1 MKYMLILKADA
12 ATESGAMPTD
22 EDINAM
28 GRFNEELIASD
39 ALLAGEGLH
48 SSSEGARVD
57 FSGGVQSVTDGPFA
71 ETKELIAGFWILQVA
86 SREEAITWAKRV
98 PVTDGRIEVRRV
110 HDVADFN
117 QDNEY
122 VQKEVAWREQ
132 HGESRTA

>member
-22 EDINAM
+22 EDLNAM
-28 GRFNEELIASD
+28 GHFNDELIASG

-57 FSGGVQSVTDGPFA
+57 FAAGAQSVTDGPFA

-86 SREEAITWAKRV
+86 SRHEAISWAKRV
-98 PVTDGRIEVRRV
+98 PLTDGRIEVRRV
-110 HDVADFN
+110 YDVADFN

-122 VQKEVAWREQ
+122 VQKETEWREQ

>member
-22 EDINAM
+22 EDLNAM
-28 GRFNEELIASD
+28 GRFNDELIASG

-57 FSGGVQSVTDGPFA
+57 FAAGAQSVTDGPFA

-86 SREEAITWAKRV
+86 SRDEAISWAKRV

-110 HDVADFN
+110 YDVADFN

-122 VQKEVAWREQ
+122 VQKETEWREQ